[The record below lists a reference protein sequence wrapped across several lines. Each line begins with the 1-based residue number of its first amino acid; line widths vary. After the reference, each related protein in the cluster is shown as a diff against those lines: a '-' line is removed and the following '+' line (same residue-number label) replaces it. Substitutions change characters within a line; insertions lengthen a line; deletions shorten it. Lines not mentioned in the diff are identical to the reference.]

1 VQNNE
6 GHVMAEELKMTQGV
20 KCACEAAIIGLYACA
35 GGSNVGQM
43 ANKVAVE
50 LTKQGKG
57 KIMCTVGIGGD
68 VPGIIKSTEGTDEI
82 VAIDGCP
89 LICAKKSLERAGFT
103 VDKSIVITELGMK
116 KGGSLDLQ
124 ESDVNEIMAKVE
136 DALTN

>member
-1 VQNNE
+1 MGGE
-6 GHVMAEELKMTQGV
+6 IKMAEGV
-20 KCACEAAIIGLYACA
+20 KCACEAAIVGLYACA

-82 VAIDGCP
+82 IAIDGCA
-89 LICAKKSLERAGFT
+89 LVCAKKTLERAGFT
-103 VDKSIVITELGMK
+103 VDKHVILSELGMK
-116 KGGSLDLQ
+116 KNKELDLN
-124 ESDVNEIMAKVE
+124 ENEINEIMAKVE
-136 DALTN
+136 EALRI

>member
-1 VQNNE
+1 MAGE
-6 GHVMAEELKMTQGV
+6 IKMAEGV
-20 KCACEAAIIGLYACA
+20 KCACEAAIVGLYACA

-82 VAIDGCP
+82 IAIDGCA
-89 LICAKKSLERAGFT
+89 LVCAKKTLERAGFT
-103 VDKSIVITELGMK
+103 VDKHVILSELGMK
-116 KGGSLDLQ
+116 KNKDLDLN
-124 ESDVNEIMAKVE
+124 ENEINEIMDKVE
-136 DALTN
+136 EALRI

>member
-1 VQNNE
+1 MAGE
-6 GHVMAEELKMTQGV
+6 IKMAEGV
-20 KCACEAAIIGLYACA
+20 KCACEAAIVGLYACA

-82 VAIDGCP
+82 IAIDGCA
-89 LICAKKSLERAGFT
+89 LVCAKKTLERAGFT
-103 VDKSIVITELGMK
+103 VDKHVILSELGMK
-116 KGGSLDLQ
+116 KNKELDLN
-124 ESDVNEIMAKVE
+124 ENEINEIMAKVE
-136 DALTN
+136 EALRI